1 MNRLSTEQISRSIEE
16 ALTQVAL
23 GKPVILTRDGK
34 DLAALVP
41 LELWERLIEAEED
54 RQDAEDF
61 RIAKEEAEREGY
73 VSFDEVLAENGLTR
87 ETLWNDTES

>member
-1 MNRLSTEQISRSIEE
+1 MNRLSTEQIFLSIDE
-16 ALTQVAL
+16 ALTQVAS
-23 GKPVILTRDGK
+23 GKPVIVTRDGK

-61 RIAKEEAEREGY
+61 RIAKEEARKEGF
-73 VSFDEVLAENGLTR
+73 VSWDDLKKELNL
-87 ETLWNDTES
+87 